1 MLSKRFPRRALAAVP
16 ATLLLAAATSA
27 ANAQTFVSV
36 PALSFTMPV
45 GGANP
50 LPQIVTITS
59 TTSSA
64 ISFTQAV
71 STTSGGAWL
80 SVSPCNP
87 YSCTTPYPVTVGVS
101 AAGLAAGT
109 YQGQVVFTD
118 YSTLN
123 LKPKLRLAF

>member
-1 MLSKRFPRRALAAVP
+1 
-16 ATLLLAAATSA
+16 
-27 ANAQTFVSV
+27 
-36 PALSFTMPV
+36 MPV